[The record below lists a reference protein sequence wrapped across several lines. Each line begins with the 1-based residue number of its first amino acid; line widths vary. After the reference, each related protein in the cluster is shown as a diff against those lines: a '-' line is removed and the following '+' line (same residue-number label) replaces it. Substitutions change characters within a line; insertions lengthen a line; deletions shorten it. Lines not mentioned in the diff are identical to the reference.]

1 MFLLFMDKT
10 TVSIKEEEAARMEG
24 LLGEMDGIAEDMV
37 DPLEE
42 MVEDK
47 AAPLAVIM

>member
-1 MFLLFMDKT
+1 MDKT
-10 TVSIKEEEAARMEG
+10 TVSIKEEEAAQTEG